1 MTKRKTLFAAII
13 MASMQSAFCQ
23 SPIAE
28 AWKSMP
34 DSIIPI
40 LNANARGEL
49 LEMAKFGSTAI
60 ATKNLLGGECRLVA
74 MTDSLIDVRLTK
86 KTGVQL
92 LLLEKSDS
100 TRLICMNKYFGDPII
115 DSDISFYTEDWKRD
129 ATIKLPAIS
138 ADEYFNSVSAAND
151 STKTDG
157 VDNISLHPVVT
168 AAELSDKNN
177 GEILLTANTPL
188 AINTDKKGKTTHK
201 LQKSLKWDGDTFK

>member
-13 MASMQSAFCQ
+13 TASIQSAFCQ
-23 SPIAE
+23 TPIAE
-28 AWKSMP
+28 AWMSMP

-40 LNANARGEL
+40 LNANARAEL
-49 LEMAKFGSTAI
+49 LETAKFGSAAI
-60 ATKNLLGGECRLVA
+60 GTKNLLGGECRLVA

-100 TRLICMNKYFGDPII
+100 TRLICMNKYFGDQVT
-115 DSDISFYTEDWKRD
+115 DSDILFYTEDWKND
-129 ATIKLPAIS
+129 ASIKPPAIS
-138 ADEYFNSVSAAND
+138 ADEYFNSEPATND
-151 STKTDG
+151 SLETEDA
-157 VDNISLHPVVT
+157 DNISLHPVVT

-188 AINTDKKGKTTHK
+188 AINLDKKVKKTHK
-201 LQKSLKWDGDTFK
+201 LQKSFKWNGDIFK